1 MTQTRLTKAMC
12 AGVAL
17 TVTSLAMS
25 HGAAATA
32 PPAVTSGVNS
42 ATPGAR
48 SAGDRLFAYLGNGG
62 YDVQSYDVAYDY
74 VASQSLMNAYV
85 RIKAVARQNLSEFSL
100 DSAGQRINFAKI
112 NGERARFIQ
121 QKEKLV
127 IEPRSPLPKNKFFTV
142 EIDFVADRT
151 AAPPSPA
158 TPGQQRS
165 ISGWWDH
172 GSDGFALLGQ
182 PDRAHLFFP
191 MNDHPGDKARVTFR
205 ITAPKDMTAV
215 ANGTLMSRTSNGDR
229 STSVYATRDAIPTH
243 VVQAAVGHFKEFR
256 GSGPHGLP
264 LRRFVARKSAESA
277 APQVDLTAQHLTWV
291 EEQIGS
297 PFPYENYGVLGV
309 EEYGA
314 ALETATM
321 STYSADP
328 GLSPREVPTMIH
340 ELVHQYFGD
349 AVSPKTWDD
358 MWISEGHATFYTF
371 VYQDEKKAVPMRDS
385 MERAY
390 EYDQENRS
398 LSGPPGRLANA
409 ADVLGSTNAPG
420 ALMLYGLRQ
429 QLGAEVFQSIEKT
442 FIERYCHKNATT
454 QNYIEIVN
462 EISGHDFTNYINEW
476 IYGSKTPPMP
486 S

>member
-1 MTQTRLTKAMC
+1 MRQTRLTQAIG
-12 AGVAL
+12 AGVVLA
-17 TVTSLAMS
+17 VTSLAMS

-32 PPAVTSGVNS
+32 PPPVTSGVDS

-62 YDVQSYDVAYDY
+62 YDVESYDVAYDY
-74 VASQSLMNAYV
+74 VADRSLMNSHV
-85 RIKAVARQNLSEFSL
+85 RIKAVARQDLSELSL
-100 DSAGQRINFAKI
+100 DSAGQRIKVVKI
-112 NGERARFIQ
+112 NGVRARYEKQ
-121 QKEKLV
+121 NEKLV
-127 IEPRSPLPKNKFFTV
+127 IEPRSPLPKDKPFTV

-205 ITAPKDMTAV
+205 ITTPKDMTAV
-215 ANGTLMSRTSNGDR
+215 ANGTLVSRTSHGDR
-229 STSVYATRDAIPTH
+229 STWVYATRDPIPTH
-243 VVQAAVGHFKEFR
+243 VVQAAVGQFKEFR
-256 GSGPHGLP
+256 GTGPHGLP
-264 LRRFVARKSAESA
+264 LRSFVTRESAVSA
-277 APQVDLTAQHLTWV
+277 APQVDLAAQHLTWV

-297 PFPYENYGVLGV
+297 PFPYETYGVLGV
-309 EEYGA
+309 DEYGA
-314 ALETATM
+314 ALETATV

-349 AVSPKTWDD
+349 AVSPETWDD

-371 VYQDEKKAVPMRDS
+371 VYQDERKAVPMRDS

-390 EYDQENRS
+390 EYDMENRS
-398 LSGPPGRLANA
+398 LSGPPGRLVNA
-409 ADVLGSTNAPG
+409 ADVLGATNAPG

-429 QLGAEVFQSIEKT
+429 QLGPEVFRSIERT
-442 FIERYCHKNATT
+442 FVERYRHKNATT
-454 QNYIEIVN
+454 QDYIDVVN
-462 EISGHDFTNYINEW
+462 EISGRDFTRYIDEW